1 MRCSF
6 PFPSNNETVRPCVEQ
21 GTQYVC
27 IRDVLIQ
34 QHARKSVLLD
44 SLHVDKWAGS
54 KTYKHLTRQHEMN
67 VYVQQHRNRSS
78 FTGFI
83 VTHLGL
89 TMEVSPADW
98 MNGFGWNEMPR
109 WADASLSWFSC
120 HSPKWAAKSI
130 VTEGRHFTVSL
141 GALLGRKNHQNKVR
155 WSMKFHDI
163 HLLFPCVKNGK
174 KLHYRPSTQSH
185 GGQSQW
191 WNAINSVNNFK
202 PRDDETW
209 CKEKCRVE

>member
-1 MRCSF
+1 
-6 PFPSNNETVRPCVEQ
+6 
-21 GTQYVC
+21 
-27 IRDVLIQ
+27 
-34 QHARKSVLLD
+34 
-44 SLHVDKWAGS
+44 
-54 KTYKHLTRQHEMN
+54 MN
-67 VYVQQHRNRSS
+67 VYVQQHRNRNR

-83 VTHLGL
+83 VTHFGL

-163 HLLFPCVKNGK
+163 NLLFSSCGEISVRMKQTPPDICGRKEAA
-174 KLHYRPSTQSH
+174 LSSADPES
-185 GGQSQW
+185 W
-191 WNAINSVNNFK
+191 WAVTVMK
-202 PRDDETW
+202 RYKQ
-209 CKEKCRVE
+209 CK